1 MLKIDEK
8 LRADLHHKG
17 ALTVDARG
25 EEVLVGLS
33 YAETILYISFFE
45 SLMTTEVSGAADAY
59 KELQFRHFA
68 ARAAKINGHYDSKN
82 RCSRR

>member
-8 LRADLHHKG
+8 LRADLHDKG

-45 SLMTTEVSGAADAY
+45 SLTTAELSVAAVAY

-68 ARAAKINGHYDSKN
+68 ARVARINGNPDSKN
-82 RCSRR
+82 RCLRR